1 MDSAYQRHFGMRKMT
16 SATPFS
22 SALSPAISSSPIQ
35 TGPRI
40 QWNSQSHRA
49 RDIAGVQ
56 NRNTISKDRIQGEE
70 KRMADLLAQHG
81 NKVMRTQYMALS
93 AEPIDSDSN
102 DDATDADADL
112 RTAISAAAKQIK
124 DLTDEFNSRWL
135 PRCRRYIESP
145 PRDYNKRNDDHR
157 MLSKSVMQQVLLKL
171 DNVETQGDD
180 ELRQRRKELVRQVQN
195 VLNQLDDAKAS

>member
-1 MDSAYQRHFGMRKMT
+1 M
-16 SATPFS
+16 
-22 SALSPAISSSPIQ
+22 
-35 TGPRI
+35 
-40 QWNSQSHRA
+40 
-49 RDIAGVQ
+49 AGVQ

-81 NKVMRTQYMALS
+81 NKVMRPQYIALS
-93 AEPIDSDSN
+93 ADPIDSDSN
-102 DDATDADADL
+102 GDEADTDL

-157 MLSKSVMQQVLLKL
+157 MLSESVMQQILLKL
-171 DNVETQGDD
+171 DGVDTQGDQ

>member
-1 MDSAYQRHFGMRKMT
+1 MDSVYQRHFGMLKIT

-22 SALSPAISSSPIQ
+22 SVPSPAISSSPMQ
-35 TGPRI
+35 TDPRI

-49 RDIAGVQ
+49 RGMAGVQ

-70 KRMADLLAQHG
+70 QRMADLLAQHG
-81 NKVMRTQYMALS
+81 NKVMRTQYIALS
-93 AEPIDSDSN
+93 VDPIDSDSN
-102 DDATDADADL
+102 GDEADTDL

-145 PRDYNKRNDDHR
+145 PRDYNKRTDGHKT
-157 MLSKSVMQQVLLKL
+157 LSESVMQQILLKL
-171 DNVETQGDD
+171 DGVDTQGDM

-195 VLNQLDDAKAS
+195 VLKQLDDAKES